1 MRAKLVPLLLAVL
14 LGSAATTAALGQEG
28 EGSNDLVFSLLSDG
42 LHDGFEAARLLNGK
56 TRVAIWPF
64 QEKDI
69 PVDSEMAE
77 SFNNRLLAR
86 FKKDTGRKLV
96 FVGRKELR
104 ALIADLEESGQ
115 GLDDPVA
122 TVSKSAVADVLIMGK
137 IRLTGGTVNLSY
149 KAIGSSGRNMGKI
162 LAATDPQSLKL
173 GVRGAAMTLDRAL
186 RAAARK
192 LAELFPDLTELRLG
206 GIRFQSSRIQTP
218 FGRYVEQ
225 RAADEFTD
233 VFSNVISGRLIKV
246 KRYSVK
252 PEDMKPSKQSR
263 KGSYVLSGGYWD
275 FGAAIDLR
283 LRLRADDGRTA
294 SWRGRVLPPAGIVV
308 RPQGNFPAVL
318 LENDGLGPFRFR
330 LSSANGDDPVYHIGD
345 KLNLLVQLE
354 SDAWLYCFYRQAD
367 GRMLK
372 IIPNQ
377 FHREALVKS
386 GRVLTLPGQIMPF
399 DLNIGEPPGIELV
412 KCFALSRDVTRDLP
426 DELQAMDFAFLPE
439 GMDFRLPTIFREL
452 EDVTLSEASIV
463 ITVRQ
468 PQSRQSPTN
477 R

>member
-1 MRAKLVPLLLAVL
+1 MVGVRSQLVPLLLAVF
-14 LGSAATTAALGQEG
+14 LGAASTSAVFGQEA

-64 QEKDI
+64 QEKDV
-69 PVDSEMAE
+69 PVDPDMAE

-86 FKKDTGRKLV
+86 FKQDVGRKLV

-115 GLDDPVA
+115 GLNDPIA
-122 TVSKSAVADVLIMGK
+122 TVSKSAVADVLIVGK
-137 IRLTGGTVNLSY
+137 IRLTGGVVNLSY
-149 KAIGSSGRNMGKI
+149 KAMGSSGRNMGKI

-186 RAAARK
+186 HTAARK
-192 LAELFPDLTELRLG
+192 LADLFPDLRELRLG

-218 FGRYVEQ
+218 FSRYVEQ

-246 KRYSVK
+246 KRDSLK
-252 PEDMKPSKQSR
+252 PEDMKPRKQSR
-263 KGSYVLSGGYWD
+263 QGSYVLSGSYWD
-275 FGAAIDLR
+275 FGSAIDLR

-308 RPQGNFPAVL
+308 RPEGNFPAVL

-330 LSSANGDDPVYHIGD
+330 LSSANGDDPVYYIGD
-345 KLNLLVQLE
+345 KLNLMVQLE

-367 GRMLK
+367 GRMVK

-377 FHREALVKS
+377 FHREALVKG
-386 GRVLTLPGQIMPF
+386 GRVLTLPGRIMPF

-412 KCFALSRDVTRDLP
+412 KCFALSRDVTSDLP
-426 DELQAMDFAFLPE
+426 DELQALDFTFLPE
-439 GMDFRLPTIFREL
+439 GMDFRLPTIFRSL
-452 EDVTLSEASIV
+452 DNVTMSEASIV
-463 ITVRQ
+463 ITVQQ
-468 PQSRQSPTN
+468 PNSR
-477 R
+477 